1 MGSVGSWTSEL
12 NQILIKMKL
21 FIFIF
26 VSCVLAAAYAEAD
39 AFGVLPY
46 GGVFVHGLK
55 SAPCV
60 NAANVPVPCA
70 GVHYIGKR
78 EADSD
83 AGFYPYGA
91 YPSYYYG
98 GHAGYPFAGH
108 LIGKREADSDAGFY
122 GYGAYPS
129 YYYGGYAGHPY
140 GVLLG

>member
-1 MGSVGSWTSEL
+1 MG
-12 NQILIKMKL
+12 ILIKMKL
-21 FIFIF
+21 FIF
-26 VSCVLAAAYAEAD
+26 VSSVLAAAYAEAEAD

-46 GGVFVHGLK
+46 GGVFVNGLK

-70 GVHYIGKR
+70 GAHYIGKR

-83 AGFYPYGA
+83 AGFYGYGA
-91 YPSYYYG
+91 Y
-98 GHAGYPFAGH
+98 AGYPLAGH
-108 LIGKREADSDAGFY
+108 VIGKREADSDAGFY
-122 GYGAYPS
+122 GYGAYPG

>member
-1 MGSVGSWTSEL
+1 MGSVGTWASEL
-12 NQILIKMKL
+12 NQIVIKMKL
-21 FIFIF
+21 FMF
-26 VSCVLAAAYAEAD
+26 VSCVLAAAYAEAEAE

-60 NAANVPVPCA
+60 NGAS
-70 GVHYIGKR
+70 VHYIGKR

-83 AGFYPYGA
+83 ASFYHYGA

-98 GHAGYPFAGH
+98 GHAGYPFAGVH
-108 LIGKREADSDAGFY
+108 YIGKREADSDAGFY
-122 GYGAYPS
+122 HYGAYPS

>member
-1 MGSVGSWTSEL
+1 M
-12 NQILIKMKL
+12 
-21 FIFIF
+21 F
-26 VSCVLAAAYAEAD
+26 VSCVLAAAHAEAEAD

-83 AGFYPYGA
+83 AGFY
-91 YPSYYYG
+91 
-98 GHAGYPFAGH
+98 H
-108 LIGKREADSDAGFY
+108 
-122 GYGAYPS
+122 YGAYPS